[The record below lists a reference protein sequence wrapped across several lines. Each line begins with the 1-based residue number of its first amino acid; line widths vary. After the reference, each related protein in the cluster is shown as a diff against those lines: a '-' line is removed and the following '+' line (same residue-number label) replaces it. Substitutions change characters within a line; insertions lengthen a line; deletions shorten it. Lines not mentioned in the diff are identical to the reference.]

1 MSNVKETKECLEF
14 VLRFAEATDRAL
26 QDGKF
31 SFLDL
36 PTFMPVMMLFND
48 ALDGAKQIGTEMAS
62 MGEAEKAEL
71 HAVIETLNLKN
82 PKHDEIAEES
92 LKVMASVVKLIG
104 MIREAKK

>member
-26 QDGKF
+26 EDGKF

-36 PTFMPVMMLFND
+36 PSFMPVMMLLND
-48 ALDGAKQIGTEMAS
+48 AIDGAKQIGSEMAS
-62 MGEAEKAEL
+62 MGEAEKKEL

-82 PKHDEIAEES
+82 AKHDELAEES
-92 LKVMASVVKLIG
+92 LKVMASIVKLVG
-104 MIREAKK
+104 MIREARK